1 MYARNGDW
9 TKCLALAE
17 KHSPKMLPHYLVP
30 PPHVCRVAEKLIEQ
44 KLRENF
50 FACWIDFQC
59 SFRVTE
65 FEALMYLQARF
76 SEISRTNNDTEL
88 Q

>member
-1 MYARNGDW
+1 MPAMETGQSAWRWPRSTARRCCPTTW
-9 TKCLALAE
+9 F
-17 KHSPKMLPHYLVP
+17 P